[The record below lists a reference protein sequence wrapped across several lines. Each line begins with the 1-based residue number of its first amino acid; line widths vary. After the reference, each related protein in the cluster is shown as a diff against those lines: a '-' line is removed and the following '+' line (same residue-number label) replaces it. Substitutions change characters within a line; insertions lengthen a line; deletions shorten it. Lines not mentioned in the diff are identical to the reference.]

1 MKETIHLIIEIIRI
15 DIPIGFGL
23 YSILFFI
30 IRFFSKQ
37 KKLLNDFDVSACRL
51 MVYAGIVFGVL
62 WMAEILISY
71 YELNNEIEKSAFQQR
86 LFGVYWFGFWLQP
99 LFWIF
104 LTQLLR
110 IKILRKSLIY
120 RLVLSLLFYFTF
132 ERIVILT
139 TSLHK
144 DYLPDS
150 WGLEFSTT
158 EIILGLTAKTILFIL
173 LVSIY
178 HYGTRKFKTLYNIE
192 TKEKH

>member
-1 MKETIHLIIEIIRI
+1 LKEIIHLIIEIITI

-30 IRFFSKQ
+30 FRYFSKQ
-37 KKLLNDFDVSACRL
+37 KKLLNDFDESACRL
-51 MVYAGIVFGVL
+51 MEYAGIVFGVL

-71 YELNNEIEKSAFQQR
+71 YELNNEIEKSAFQHR

-139 TSLHK
+139 TSLHR

-150 WGLEFSTT
+150 WGLDISPS

-173 LVSIY
+173 FVSIF
-178 HYGTRKFKTLYNIE
+178 HFGNRKLKTLYSTE
-192 TKEKH
+192 TKEKL